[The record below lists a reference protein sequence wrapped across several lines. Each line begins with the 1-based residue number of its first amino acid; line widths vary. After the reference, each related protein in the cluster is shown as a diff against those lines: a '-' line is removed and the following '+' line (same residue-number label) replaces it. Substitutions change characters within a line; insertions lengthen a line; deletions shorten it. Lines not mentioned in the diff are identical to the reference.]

1 MSISIVIVNFNTG
14 HRLQEC
20 ISGLLKEESQHIEK
34 IVIIDNDSTDS
45 SEIISTNDNKIL
57 LIKNTINIGFASA
70 CNQAAL
76 GLKSEFILFLNP
88 DTIMRPIDVEM
99 IDKFLSSSEAKRIG
113 AYGVQQF
120 GESSEISRHC
130 CRFPTVLHFIFL
142 SLGWTRIFPKL
153 GHVMSYWDHK
163 SSRKVDH
170 VIGSCYAI
178 RTTLF
183 HTLNGF
189 DERFFL
195 YYEDLDLSKRVVQKG
210 WDIFYDSSVS
220 IAHFCGASSKN
231 VPVQR
236 TFRSL
241 QSKLLYVQK
250 HQGQLQYYFL
260 LLVNIVLELPLRSIF
275 FGFTL
280 KFRSLFN
287 NLHAF
292 LLLIFWVCKIN
303 KF

>member
-14 HRLQEC
+14 SRLQEC
-20 ISGLLKEESQHIEK
+20 ISGLVKVESHHIEK
-34 IVIIDNDSTDS
+34 IVIVDNDSKDG
-45 SEIISTNDNKIL
+45 SEKISTNNNKIL
-57 LIKNTINIGFASA
+57 MIKNKSNIGFASA

-76 GLKSEFILFLNP
+76 GLKSDIILFLNP
-88 DTIMRPIDVEM
+88 DTVMRPIDVEM
-99 IDKFLSSSEAKRIG
+99 IDKFFSSSGAKNIG
-113 AYGVQQF
+113 VYGVQQL

-142 SLGWTRIFPKL
+142 SLGCTKIFPKL

-178 RTTLF
+178 RTSLF
-183 HTLNGF
+183 HNLNGF

-195 YYEDLDLSKRVVQKG
+195 YYEDLDLSKRVVEKG

-250 HQGQLQYYFL
+250 HQGQSHFYFL
-260 LLVNIVLELPLRSIF
+260 LFVNLVLELPLRSIF
-275 FGFTL
+275 FAFTL

-287 NLHAF
+287 NFHAF
-292 LLLIFWVCKIN
+292 LLLIFWVCKVN